1 MMYQTLMIIVFVIDV
16 VLIVVKNKF
25 VLIKLRENMITLTII
40 IWLVLGIHS
49 AWFFIK
55 RFTQKHDLT
64 TNEIWMVGICI
75 LLPLLSHFATLTTYP
90 NLNPR
95 NLKPRTLVKKK

>member
-1 MMYQTLMIIVFVIDV
+1 
-16 VLIVVKNKF
+16 
-25 VLIKLRENMITLTII
+25 MITLTII

-49 AWFFIK
+49 AWFFIN

-64 TNEIWMVGICI
+64 TNEIWMVATCVLVPII
-75 LLPLLSHFATLTTYP
+75 SHLATITTFP

-95 NLKPRTLVKKK
+95 NIKPRTLVKKK